1 MEFHWI
7 WAQKELERQ
16 NCWQN
21 PMLKPPIA
29 DVFVFCG
36 GLVGL
41 AKGHIKWTMKSR
53 WSSPAQD
60 HQKNVQ
66 ETKTDGRRTHIYKLI
81 PVPWTFFSIWGP
93 DNLEYPV
100 SLFQR
105 NVEFLNDIIMGC
117 QGLPGTRNIFF
128 CIASKKSIGPL
139 VPLRWPA
146 FYYTSFLVV
155 VAAANGSCN
164 KTANTRANL
173 GFRIWKRPFRKN
185 PMNQTVAT
193 PSWWIMRTEA
203 GESLLTHQN

>member
-1 MEFHWI
+1 MYKKPRQTEE
-7 WAQKELERQ
+7 ELIFT
-16 NCWQN
+16 NSF
-21 PMLKPPIA
+21 L
-29 DVFVFCG
+29 
-36 GLVGL
+36 
-41 AKGHIKWTMKSR
+41 SR
-53 WSSPAQD
+53 EP
-60 HQKNVQ
+60 
-66 ETKTDGRRTHIYKLI
+66 
-81 PVPWTFFSIWGP
+81 FFSIWGP

-173 GFRIWKRPFRKN
+173 GFRI
-185 PMNQTVAT
+185 
-193 PSWWIMRTEA
+193 
-203 GESLLTHQN
+203 